1 MIGLRKAAL
10 LATSIA
16 VMGLVTGCGIESD
29 SDPMANGATGGDA
42 TVANANGGNTGSNK
56 VISVAAPTKRQTG
69 VIRVEGKSQGS
80 LTEQI
85 ANGYESGGGASRVD
99 ITNTSEN
106 AGFSDFCAGDV
117 DVVDSARP
125 ISPKEFKKC
134 QRNGIQPVQFR
145 VASDA
150 AILAIKNETDVGV
163 DCLAFDE
170 VRQMYQSGSSIN
182 SWSEVGYNRD
192 LVDVRPIRMKF
203 VGPGENS
210 NVFSFFGQYVLGD
223 PEPTLLSYRT
233 DYQAKPTDREV
244 RQTVVGTKRNYF
256 YATQYKRYRKGL
268 RQLRSSISDGKPR
281 VADAKA
287 EVAKGIR
294 DGRSPE
300 AKAKDQANLDAA
312 QKNLDK
318 LLASVP
324 PAKRSAKLSSDAKKR
339 VERALGT
346 IGLFRFSYYELFEE
360 QLRPMEVS
368 ASDNADKPE
377 CVFPSQATVTDA
389 SYPLAR
395 QLLLTINYK
404 NMKDSDIN
412 DFLSYGLSRSQALA
426 EKSALVPIPDST
438 RNEEQG
444 WLDGTSEPDVVF
456 YSSGNAS

>member
-1 MIGLRKAAL
+1 MIGLRKSAL

-29 SDPMANGATGGDA
+29 SDPMSNGASGTDA

-56 VISVAAPTKRQTG
+56 VISVATPTQRQAG

-85 ANGYESGGGASRVD
+85 ANGYESSGGAAQVN

-106 AGFSDFCAGDV
+106 TGFSDFCAGEV

-134 QRNGIQPVQFR
+134 QRNGIQPVQFQI
-145 VASDA
+145 ASDA

-163 DCLAFDE
+163 DCLSFNE
-170 VRQMYQSGSSIN
+170 VRQMYQSGSTIN

-203 VGPGENS
+203 VGPDEDS

-256 YATQYKRYRKGL
+256 YATQFERYRKEL
-268 RQLRSSISDGKPR
+268 RQLRSSISDGKQR

-294 DGRSPE
+294 DNRSAE
-300 AKAKDQANLDAA
+300 AKAKDMNAEDVEAIKKMVA
-312 QKNLDK
+312 GT
-318 LLASVP
+318 A
-324 PAKRSAKLSSDAKKR
+324 RSMGIEIA
-339 VERALGT
+339 G
-346 IGLFRFSYYELFEE
+346 
-360 QLRPMEVS
+360 
-368 ASDNADKPE
+368 
-377 CVFPSQATVTDA
+377 
-389 SYPLAR
+389 
-395 QLLLTINYK
+395 
-404 NMKDSDIN
+404 
-412 DFLSYGLSRSQALA
+412 
-426 EKSALVPIPDST
+426 
-438 RNEEQG
+438 
-444 WLDGTSEPDVVF
+444 
-456 YSSGNAS
+456 

>member
-1 MIGLRKAAL
+1 MIGLRKSAL

-29 SDPMANGATGGDA
+29 SDPMANGASGTDA

-56 VISVAAPTKRQTG
+56 VISVATPTQRQTG

-85 ANGYESGGGASRVD
+85 ANGYESSGGAAQVN

-106 AGFSDFCAGDV
+106 TGFSDFCAGEV

-134 QRNGIQPVQFR
+134 QRNGIQPVQFQI
-145 VASDA
+145 ASDA

-163 DCLAFDE
+163 DCLSFNE
-170 VRQMYQSGSSIN
+170 VRQMYQSGSTIN

-203 VGPGENS
+203 VGPDEDS

-256 YATQYKRYRKGL
+256 YATQFERYRKEL
-268 RQLRSSISDGKPR
+268 RQLRSSISDGKQR

-294 DGRSPE
+294 DNRSAE

-318 LLASVP
+318 LIASLP
-324 PAKRSAKLSSDAKKR
+324 PAKRSAK
-339 VERALGT
+339 
-346 IGLFRFSYYELFEE
+346 
-360 QLRPMEVS
+360 LRPMEVS

-412 DFLSYGLSRSQALA
+412 DFLSYGLSRSQAFA

-456 YSSGNAS
+456 YSNDNAS

>member
-1 MIGLRKAAL
+1 
-10 LATSIA
+10 
-16 VMGLVTGCGIESD
+16 
-29 SDPMANGATGGDA
+29 
-42 TVANANGGNTGSNK
+42 
-56 VISVAAPTKRQTG
+56 
-69 VIRVEGKSQGS
+69 
-80 LTEQI
+80 
-85 ANGYESGGGASRVD
+85 
-99 ITNTSEN
+99 
-106 AGFSDFCAGDV
+106 
-117 DVVDSARP
+117 
-125 ISPKEFKKC
+125 
-134 QRNGIQPVQFR
+134 
-145 VASDA
+145 
-150 AILAIKNETDVGV
+150 
-163 DCLAFDE
+163 
-170 VRQMYQSGSSIN
+170 
-182 SWSEVGYNRD
+182 
-192 LVDVRPIRMKF
+192 MKF

-256 YATQYKRYRKGL
+256 YATQYKRYRKEL
-268 RQLRSSISDGKPR
+268 RQLRSSISDGKQR